1 MAPSVK
7 AHLIRGAFYLLLL
20 VSVSTIPFAF
30 GQWQARGQRTLTF
43 GERVAYQRA
52 IEEVYWR
59 HRIWP
64 KERPDPKPSL
74 DAVMS
79 ETQLEKKV
87 TDYLR
92 NSQALEDYWQRP
104 ITADK

>member
-1 MAPSVK
+1 MRRRRHP
-7 AHLIRGAFYLLLL
+7 
-20 VSVSTIPFAF
+20 T
-30 GQWQARGQRTLTF
+30 RTLTF
-43 GERVAYQRA
+43 AERVAYQQA

-64 KERPDPKPSL
+64 KEHPDPKPSL

-79 ETQLEKKV
+79 HAKLEKKV

-92 NSQALEDYWQRP
+92 NSQSVGELLAAANDCQGLTRRNGSHGPAHQTTRGVAR
-104 ITADK
+104 TL